1 MPTVNEVLGDAL
13 QKTITYVVKNWK
25 SSLSSILT
33 TGLAF
38 TTYLMASST
47 IKPRTAVIALSIN
60 GALKLIVGFM
70 QKDATT
76 IKIPAGTQPTISL
89 PEGATIDQDTHSTV
103 SIPPTP

>member
-1 MPTVNEVLGDAL
+1 MPTVNEVLGGMLETA
-13 QKTITYVVKNWK
+13 ITYLVKNWK

-60 GALKLIVGFM
+60 GALKLLVGFM

-76 IKIPAGTQPTISL
+76 IKLPNGVQPNISL
-89 PEGATIDQDTHSTV
+89 PQGGTIEQTTSLKV
-103 SIPPTP
+103 PPTSTL